1 MADTTTIIGIDC
13 AVDEK
18 NIGVAVGMWASGRLV
33 LTSLP
38 SQREMRHVA
47 DCVCRVLSGSKRTL
61 IALDAPLGWPEDLGK
76 SLADHRAGRALGQTA
91 DLLFRRETDRF
102 VRRCLCKQPLDV
114 GADRIARTAHAAL
127 NLLETIRKRS
137 GREIP
142 LAWEP
147 SFRNSSAAIEVYPAG
162 TLIAHCLPASGYKR
176 MDQIEVRRNIL
187 DRLKQKI
194 SFEVESTLAQHN
206 ADMLDA
212 IVCVLAGGDF
222 LSGEALPPG
231 DMGRAEKEGW
241 IWVRKP
247 PGEISLTSNGSV

>member
-1 MADTTTIIGIDC
+1 MTDRTTIVGIDC

-18 NIGVAVGMWASGRLV
+18 NIGVAVGKWSPGRLV

-38 SQREMRHVA
+38 SQREMRPVV
-47 DCVCRVLSGSKRTL
+47 DFVCRVLSRSKRTL
-61 IALDAPLGWPEDLGK
+61 LALDAPLGWPEDLGK
-76 SLADHRAGRALGQTA
+76 SLVNHRAGSPIAPAA

-102 VRRCLCKQPLDV
+102 VRKRLCKQTLDV

-137 GREIP
+137 GQEIP
-142 LAWEP
+142 LAWNP
-147 SFRNSSAAIEVYPAG
+147 SFKSSSAAIEVYPAG
-162 TLIAHCLPASGYKR
+162 TLIAHRLLPASGYKR
-176 MDQIEVRRNIL
+176 KDHLGVRRDIL

-194 SFEVESTLAQHN
+194 SFEVESSVAQHN

-222 LSGEALPPG
+222 LSGEALPPR

-247 PGEISLTSNGSV
+247 SCERR

>member
-1 MADTTTIIGIDC
+1 MEETTTIIGIDC
-13 AVDEK
+13 AVEEK
-18 NIGVAVGMWASGRLV
+18 KTGVAVGWWDAGRLV

-38 SQREMRHVA
+38 SLREMRPVA
-47 DCVCRVLSGSKRTL
+47 DCVCRILSGSKRTL

-76 SLADHRAGRALGQTA
+76 SLAGHLAGRVLGQTA

-102 VRRCLCKQPLDV
+102 VRKCLRKQTLDV

-127 NLLETIRKRS
+127 NLLETIRKRC

-147 SFRNSSAAIEVYPAG
+147 SFRNRDAAIEVYPAG
-162 TLIAHCLPASGYKR
+162 TLIAHSLLPASGYKKK
-176 MDQIEVRRNIL
+176 DQLEVRRNIL

-194 SFEVESTLAQHN
+194 SFEVETSLAQHN

-247 PGEISLTSNGSV
+247 PGEI